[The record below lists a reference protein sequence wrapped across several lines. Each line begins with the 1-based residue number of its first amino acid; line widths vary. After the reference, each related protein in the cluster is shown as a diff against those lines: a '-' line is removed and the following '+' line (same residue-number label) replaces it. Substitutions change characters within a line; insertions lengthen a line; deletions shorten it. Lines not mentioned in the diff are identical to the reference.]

1 MGLEGGN
8 DMYVTENIYSCDIFG
23 FEGVQDIT
31 DDVTDSTTASVI
43 YKGWCRSNEILCEY
57 ATDMGYCK
65 VTACLKRNIKN
76 GIKYNVL

>member
-1 MGLEGGN
+1 
-8 DMYVTENIYSCDIFG
+8 MYVTENICSCYIGG